1 VAGTTVKVVTTNQVT
16 VVSPAGSAGVVDVAL
31 TAAGGTVN
39 LVSGFTYVT
48 PSTGGTSTS
57 TTTTTTTTAAP
68 NAIPPGTNAS
78 LPAAPGP
85 DASVLLVDG
94 QARPVA
100 VTRNSSS
107 RIAEVVGTGF
117 TMNLTG
123 TSSSGG
129 PLGFSSNGALLV
141 EANRLVKV
149 SGTGFL
155 PNSKVSVFIFSTAR
169 TLGTLTTNAQGSFD
183 GSVGVPQDIL
193 PGEHTVQVNGYTTS
207 NQVRSL
213 SLGVEMKATGTTAKR
228 VVTFKGKSAD
238 LTGIAKRRLAAFA
251 NMMQGRPTILVAG
264 SAGEGRNNNTKLAR
278 KRVATVAK
286 YLRGLGVKGT
296 ITTKPYSGDIV
307 TNGKSGKKVTITANW

>member
-1 VAGTTVKVVTTNQVT
+1 
-16 VVSPAGSAGVVDVAL
+16 
-31 TAAGGTVN
+31 
-39 LVSGFTYVT
+39 
-48 PSTGGTSTS
+48 
-57 TTTTTTTTAAP
+57 
-68 NAIPPGTNAS
+68 
-78 LPAAPGP
+78 
-85 DASVLLVDG
+85 
-94 QARPVA
+94 
-100 VTRNSSS
+100 RNSSS

-117 TMNLTG
+117 TMNLSG

-149 SGTGFL
+149 SGTGFQ
-155 PNSKVSVFIFSTAR
+155 PNSKVSVFMFSTAR

-183 GSVGVPQDIL
+183 GSVGVPLDIL

-251 NMMQGRPTILVAG
+251 NLMQGRPTILVAG